1 MTSKNGVQTDSHR
14 TRGDPIGDLTGV
26 SHKLEGRNR
35 PGHVDPLE
43 SKKEYIDAKANLRAL
58 YRKWH
63 PHPLLVHFPIG
74 SLFLAGLLQLLFLIS
89 KRSPF
94 ENAAFY
100 SILFATIFEFPAV
113 ASGIFSWWLNY
124 RRALTPVFKKK
135 LIYSIALLI
144 MTCCIVITRLLITD
158 ISFRSDILSYVYNI
172 LVFSSVLVVFAVA
185 YYGGKIT
192 WH

>member
-1 MTSKNGVQTDSHR
+1 MENENGHSQSD
-14 TRGDPIGDLTGV
+14 
-26 SHKLEGRNR
+26 E
-35 PGHVDPLE
+35 
-43 SKKEYIDAKANLRAL
+43 KANLQAL

-74 SLFLAGLLQLLFLIS
+74 SLFLGGLLQLLFLIS
-89 KRSPF
+89 KRSSF

-124 RRALTPVFKKK
+124 RRALSSVFKKK

-144 MTCCIVITRLLITD
+144 MCCCTVITRLLITD
-158 ISFRSDILSYVYNI
+158 ISFRSDIFSYVYNI
-172 LVFSSVLVVFAVA
+172 VVFSSVLVVFAIA
-185 YYGGKIT
+185 YYGGKIG

>member
-1 MTSKNGVQTDSHR
+1 MENENGHSQ
-14 TRGDPIGDLTGV
+14 
-26 SHKLEGRNR
+26 
-35 PGHVDPLE
+35 
-43 SKKEYIDAKANLRAL
+43 IDEKANLQAL

-63 PHPLLVHFPIG
+63 PHPVLVHFPIG
-74 SLFLAGLLQLLFLIS
+74 ALLLGGLLQFLFLIS
-89 KRSPF
+89 AKSSF
-94 ENAAFY
+94 EQAAFY
-100 SILFATIFEFPAV
+100 SILFASIFEFPAV

-144 MTCCIVITRLLITD
+144 LSCCIVITRLLITD
-158 ISFRSDILSYVYNI
+158 ISFRSDILSYAYSI
-172 LVFSSVLVVFAVA
+172 LVFSSVLVVFAIA